1 MTEKEYLVGLY
12 AYTNFGPKRLRLL
25 LSFFG
30 NAREVWNSSKKEL
43 VEVGLSEGLVDG
55 FLIHKR
61 QFNFKKYFERLKE
74 LSINFVT
81 IKDLNYP
88 KNLIDLEDSPIVLYI
103 KGSLSDRDNKS
114 ISVVGTRKNTLYGEL
129 VTKTFVKNLVKEK
142 FTIIS
147 GLARGIDT
155 IAHKTCLEQKGRTIA
170 VLACGL
176 DQIYPPENLNLSQEV
191 CKNGALISEYP
202 LGYQIKASNF
212 VNRNRIISGISKATL
227 VIEGAKKS
235 GTLLTASQAALQGRT
250 VFAVPGD
257 VRSFLSAAPHFLIR
271 NGATLATSSQDIID
285 ELNI

>member
-271 NGATLATSSQDIID
+271 NGATLVTSSQDIID